1 MLLNEIAEIIQ
12 DAGLGQTG
20 VSIFIGQRPPTVEN
34 AIVLNQY
41 GGGPP

>member
-1 MLLNEIAEIIQ
+1 MLLNEIAEMIQ
-12 DAGLGQTG
+12 TAGLGQIGTD
-20 VSIFIGQRPPTVEN
+20 IFIGQRPPTVTN